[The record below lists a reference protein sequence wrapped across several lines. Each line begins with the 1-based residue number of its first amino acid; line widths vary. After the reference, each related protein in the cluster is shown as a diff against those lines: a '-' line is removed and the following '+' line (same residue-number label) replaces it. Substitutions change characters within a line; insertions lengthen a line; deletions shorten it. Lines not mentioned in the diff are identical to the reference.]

1 MTDYNYRKY
10 PTEPAIEMKKRRW
23 PDNIIQKAPV
33 WCSVDLRD
41 GNQAL
46 IEPMTTVQKEQMFN
60 MLVDV
65 GFKEIEVGFP
75 SASQPDYDFVRQLI
89 EEDRVPDDVAI
100 QVLTQARP
108 ELIERTFESL
118 KGAKKAILH
127 FYNSTSIVQR
137 EKVFELDKAGI
148 TDIAVQAARLVKQKI
163 AEHPETDWM
172 VEYSPE
178 SFTGTEID
186 YAVAICNA
194 VIDVFEPT
202 PSNPMIINLPATVEM
217 TTPNIYADRIEWFLD
232 HINRRDAIL
241 LSIHTHND
249 RGCAVAAAEL
259 AVLAGADR
267 IEGTVLGNGERT
279 GNMDIVTMAMNLYS
293 QGIDPTLDFSDMD
306 RIVKCVKECTNLPVH
321 PRHPYAGELVY
332 TAFSGSHQDAIKK
345 CLDKYTEGDTWEIA
359 YLPIDP
365 RDLGR
370 SYQEVIRINS
380 QSGKGGVAYVVE
392 NEYGLELPRWLQIDF
407 SRVVQGW
414 TETHATEISS
424 RQIWGLFNEQYIDRQ
439 NPYHLKSYQL
449 ERTTEDTLS
458 AVLGNHA
465 GDVRISGQGN
475 GAINAFINA
484 LGSHLGVDID
494 VLEYSEHALSG
505 GAEATAVAYVQA
517 KCQDQRYC
525 GVAMSEDILSA
536 SLNAVLSA
544 VNQNLTQMDKVA

>member
-23 PDNIIQKAPV
+23 PDNTIQKAPV

-46 IEPMTTVQKEQMFN
+46 IEPMTTAQKEQMFN

-89 EEDRVPDDVAI
+89 DEDRVPDDVAI

-178 SFTGTEID
+178 SFTGTEMD
-186 YAVAICNA
+186 YAVEICNA

-202 PSNPMIINLPATVEM
+202 PSHPMIINLPATVEM

-232 HINRRDAIL
+232 HINRREGIL

-279 GNMDIVTMAMNLYS
+279 GNMDVVTMAMNLYS

-345 CLDKYTEGDTWEIA
+345 CLDKYTEGNTWEIA

-370 SYQEVIRINS
+370 TYQEVIRINS

-392 NEYGLELPRWLQIDF
+392 NEYGMELPRWLQIDF
-407 SRVVQGW
+407 SRVVQRW

-424 RQIWGLFNEQYIDRQ
+424 RQIWALFNEQYIDRQ
-439 NPYHLKSYQL
+439 DPYHLKSYQL

-458 AVLGNHA
+458 AVLGHHKD
-465 GDVRISGQGN
+465 DVRISGQGN

-484 LGSHLGVDID
+484 LGSHLGVEIDI
-494 VLEYSEHALSG
+494 LEYSEHALSG

-544 VNQNLTQMDKVA
+544 VNQNLTQMEKAA